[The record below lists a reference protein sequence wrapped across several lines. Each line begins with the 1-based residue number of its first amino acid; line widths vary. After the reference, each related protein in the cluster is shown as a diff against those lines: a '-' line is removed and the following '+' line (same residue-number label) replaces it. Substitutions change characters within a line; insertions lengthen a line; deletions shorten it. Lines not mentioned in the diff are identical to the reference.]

1 MKTRLTLLTCLMGA
15 LSLLLS
21 WHLVCGFTVTAQSTL
36 TPRPH
41 QRSSTIDMSALSNPK
56 MILGVMG
63 AVKTPGVYHFPGD
76 QVTIKQLL
84 EQAGQTTESATGSV
98 RIVRGSYVNMKLFL
112 PSQENFVLKP
122 SDLLIVE
129 SKSPATQKIIDLSKL
144 RQASHETP
152 ASNNIQIGL
161 VNLLDYPMLVT
172 LKPGDASLKTVFLD
186 LLKQSPDIV
195 KSTQLIEAVARPR
208 NEPIT
213 PEYRLTDGAVLVFD
227 ARSVNRDALPEFPQP
242 FEVKLA
248 SHTQPAGE
256 AFIPPALPEITP
268 AAPEANRQVAY
279 SAEPADS
286 VLPDPST
293 ILAPPT
299 ASGPQPYVR
308 QGDLLDM
315 NIPPLTPSHSQAAPQ
330 TDLSRLPQSM
340 SMPNMQQADMQQMP
354 QQPYSGVTMTPA
366 IASKTKGPQ
375 AYVRD
380 RSENIQQPGQMTP
393 QMQAIIA
400 QLASHHG
407 QQLSPEQMQAM
418 QMASMQTASAE
429 MNAVPMRSAQRPANT
444 PIDLTA
450 QIEQQERS
458 ADPSTWNLPVPDP
471 VSSTDMTTQSPVQ
484 TASVDNRVAQF
495 DPYDDVRSDFPRRQF
510 LQNLPENESAAAVK
524 PPVVHDR
531 LDSADATVTQLVPL
545 PTEDPFDMH
554 KEAYTAQQYRWTAM
568 GIVGLAVICVA
579 TASLW
584 MKFGSRFSLRRLVET
599 KAATKPSLQLHSAPA
614 TNIVTSS
621 YQPVQKMALTTYDQ
635 LQALIE
641 NQLPIVEESVALTM
655 GQTLYGEPNV
665 SKLFRYDDSHVD
677 PQTGDVK
684 LSGPHFKIKPNTAQ
698 TQTGFNQLSMSAPH
712 FKQRPKPTAEK
723 VTISEEAKIP
733 IVPQEPL
740 AEPIASSDASSEP
753 LMFRVDGPESPIADK
768 AKEKPHHF
776 EVSAQELLER
786 TRAYIQREK
795 QQ

>member
-36 TPRPH
+36 TPRPN

-84 EQAGQTTESATGSV
+84 EQAGQTTESATGSI

-129 SKSPATQKIIDLSKL
+129 SKSPTTQKIIDLSKL

-152 ASNNIQIGL
+152 ASNNVQIGL

-268 AAPEANRQVAY
+268 GAPEANRRVAH
-279 SAEPADS
+279 SFESADS
-286 VLPDPST
+286 VLPDSST
-293 ILAPPT
+293 MLAPPT

-308 QGDLLDM
+308 QGDLLEM
-315 NIPPLTPSHSQAAPQ
+315 NIPPLTPSQATPQ
-330 TDLSRLPQSM
+330 M
-340 SMPNMQQADMQQMP
+340 
-354 QQPYSGVTMTPA
+354 QQPYSGMTMTPA
-366 IASKTKGPQ
+366 IASKPKGPQ

-393 QMQAIIA
+393 QMQAIMA

-429 MNAVPMRSAQRPANT
+429 INAGHMNGGQMNAVPMRSAQLPANT

-458 ADPSTWNLPVPDP
+458 ADPSSWNLPVPDP
-471 VSSTDMTTQSPVQ
+471 VSSTDMTGQSPVQ

-510 LQNLPENESAAAVK
+510 LQNLPENESAAAAVK

-531 LDSADATVTQLVPL
+531 LDSADATITQLVPL
-545 PTEDPFDMH
+545 PTDDPFDMH
-554 KEAYTAQQYRWTAM
+554 KEAYAAQQYRWTAM
-568 GIVGLAVICVA
+568 GIIGLAVICVA

-584 MKFGSRFSLRRLVET
+584 MKFGSRFTVSRLVQT
-599 KAATKPSLQLHSAPA
+599 KAATKPSLQLHSAPV

-621 YQPVQKMALTTYDQ
+621 YQPVQKMTLTTYDQ

-641 NQLPIVEESVALTM
+641 NQLPIVEESAAVSM

-677 PQTGDVK
+677 PQSGDVK
-684 LSGPHFKIKPNTAQ
+684 LSGPHFKIKPSSTQAQ
-698 TQTGFNQLSMSAPH
+698 AGVNQSSMSAPH
-712 FKQRPKPTAEK
+712 FKQRPKPPAEK
-723 VTISEEAKIP
+723 VTISEEAQIP
-733 IVPQEPL
+733 IVPQEPQ
-740 AEPIASSDASSEP
+740 AEPIASSDVSSEP

-795 QQ
+795 QK